1 MDESVAGLVRI
12 EEEAILHKP
21 FQLEG
26 HDDIVIKPL
35 TVGQMMAVNPYL
47 IALQEEDEGEKICN
61 IISTNDF
68 KQALLIID
76 KYMPR
81 VINVVEIV
89 IGEDKCK
96 DLTPDEILILFVA
109 LVKRIQTNSFLNS
122 IILMQRMSLNSKE
135 GIIASQKYITG

>member
-35 TVGQMMAVNPYL
+35 TVRQMMAVNPYL

-61 IISTNDF
+61 IISANDF

-89 IGEDKCK
+89 IGEGKCM

>member
-12 EEEAILHKP
+12 EEEAILHKS
-21 FQLEG
+21 FKLEG
-26 HDDIVIKPL
+26 HDDIVVKPL
-35 TVGQMMAVNPYL
+35 TVRQMMAVNPYL
-47 IALQEEDEGEKICN
+47 IALQEEDDWEKICN
-61 IISTNDF
+61 IISANDF
-68 KQALLIID
+68 KQALLIIN
-76 KYMPR
+76 KYMPK

-89 IGEDKCK
+89 IGDDKCM